1 MSRRFLYLLL
11 SLFVFSAKG
20 QVTAIDNRTERISL
34 EKITLVYK
42 DSEQNLTINEL
53 LEENKAVF
61 KPISNLNIGV
71 TYSNYWLKFSFKNP
85 TQTEIIKLLALESIV
100 NEDVY
105 LYKIVNQKVV
115 ETTVVGVN
123 FPFSSRRIKYRTP
136 VFEIKLSPNQQA
148 DYYLKTIGNGQ
159 PRNLT
164 GELLNAQGFYEWDVS
179 KMFFLGIVYGI
190 LSLIMV
196 FNFSFYFITKEK
208 IYIIFLL
215 QVAFST
221 LAIAYFDGFVYQYI
235 FPNSGYWSSQSIVIA
250 LCLTF
255 ICSNRFTCEFFNLK
269 TLVPWAYKTFGFAT
283 YLIYA
288 LLAFSFVH
296 PWGFNTFIMLMNAL
310 TSLVALLLFVSILAA
325 KRQGFASYIFGLMA
339 TVCLIIFGS
348 AFQLFLIGLS
358 PDVFITHYAM
368 HIAVLTQSIFLA
380 LAVNDKFR
388 IIREE
393 NIYFQAKLVEA
404 LNQYSQNLIGNIEAE
419 RQRLAAD
426 IHDGLGQNLL
436 TIRNK
441 ILRTLN
447 QKSVSEKMQEIL
459 YTLLDITTE
468 TLDDTRAMAYNLR
481 PPILSTM
488 GLTVA
493 IQVLVEKMR
502 DSSRLKIVLKMDESV
517 DGVVHKDLDINIY
530 RILQESFNNVV
541 KHSKATKI
549 DLEIIRKAQIL
560 EILFQDNGTGFNQNA
575 KIHGQGILGIK
586 ERVALLGGK
595 INITSEIGAGTQLL
609 IQIPLHKL

>member
-1 MSRRFLYLLL
+1 MSLRFLYLLL

-20 QVTAIDNRTERISL
+20 QVTDIGNLTERVSL
-34 EKITLVYK
+34 EKITMVFK
-42 DSEQNLTINEL
+42 DSERNLTINEL
-53 LEENKAVF
+53 LQENNANF
-61 KPISNLNIGV
+61 EPISNLNIGV
-71 TYSNYWLKFSFKNP
+71 TYSNYWLKFSFDNS
-85 TQTEIIKLLALESIV
+85 TQTEITKLLALESIV

-123 FPFSSRRIKYRTP
+123 FPFSTRPIKYRTP
-136 VFEIKLSPNQQA
+136 VFEIKLSPNQQV

-164 GELLNAQGFYEWDVS
+164 GELLTAQGFYQWDVS

-190 LSLIMV
+190 LILIIV
-196 FNFSFYFITKEK
+196 FNLSFFFITKEK

-235 FPNSGYWSSQSIVIA
+235 FPNSGYWSSQSIAVA

-255 ICSNRFTCEFFNLK
+255 ICSNRFTSEFFNLK

-296 PWGFNTFIMLMNAL
+296 PWGFNTFIVLMNAL

-325 KRQGFASYIFGLMA
+325 KRQGFASYIFGLIA

-348 AFQLFLIGLS
+348 VFQLFLTGLL
-358 PDVFITHYAM
+358 PDVFVTHYAM
-368 HIAVLTQSIFLA
+368 HIAVLTQSVLLA

-393 NIYFQAKLVEA
+393 NTYYQEKLVEA
-404 LNQYSQNLIGNIEAE
+404 LNQYSQNLISSIEAE

-447 QKSVSEKMQEIL
+447 QKSITDNMQETLNI
-459 YTLLDITTE
+459 LLDITTE
-468 TLDDTRAMAYNLR
+468 TLDDTRSMAYNLR
-481 PPILSTM
+481 PPILSAM

-502 DSSRLKIVLKMDESV
+502 DSSKLKIALKMDESV
-517 DGVVHKDLDINIY
+517 DGVVPKELDINIY

-549 DLEIIRKAQIL
+549 YLKIIRKAQSL
-560 EILFQDNGTGFNQNA
+560 EILFQDNGIGFNQNVGVN
-575 KIHGQGILGIK
+575 GQGIIGIK
-586 ERVALLGGK
+586 ERVALLGGT
-595 INITSEIGAGTQLL
+595 INITSEIGAGTQIL
-609 IQIPLHKL
+609 IQIPIVKL